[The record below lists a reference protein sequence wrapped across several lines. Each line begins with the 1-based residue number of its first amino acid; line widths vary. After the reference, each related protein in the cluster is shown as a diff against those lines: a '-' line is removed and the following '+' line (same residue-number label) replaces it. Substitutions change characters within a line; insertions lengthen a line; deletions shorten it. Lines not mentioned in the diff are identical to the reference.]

1 MFDPRM
7 GVPERPSWGGA
18 NGGSAGPVRVALSAH
33 LRTLAMV
40 EGELT
45 LDVVDPLTVTTV
57 LNALESRYPMLRG
70 TMRDHGSDRR
80 RPFIRFFACGRDLSH
95 NPPDARLPD
104 GVSSATDALC
114 VVGAIAGG

>member
-1 MFDPRM
+1 MTT
-7 GVPERPSWGGA
+7 
-18 NGGSAGPVRVALSAH
+18 VRVAFSAH
-33 LRTLAMV
+33 LRTLARV

-45 LDVVDPLTVTTV
+45 LDVADPPTVTTV

-70 TMRDHGSDRR
+70 TIRDHGTDRR

-95 NPPDARLPD
+95 DPPDARLPD
-104 GVSSATDALC
+104 PVSSGTDALF